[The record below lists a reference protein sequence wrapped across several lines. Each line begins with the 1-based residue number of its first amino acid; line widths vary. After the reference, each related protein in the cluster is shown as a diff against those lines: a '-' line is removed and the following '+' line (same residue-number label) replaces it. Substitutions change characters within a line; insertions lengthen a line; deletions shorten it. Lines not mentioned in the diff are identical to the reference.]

1 MSRLYKV
8 FAILLV
14 AGYAFAGLKG
24 YEPGGGGDKREIPQN
39 VRQSSAGWRSFHFWH
54 AGIKG
59 GK

>member
-1 MSRLYKV
+1 MSLLYKV
-8 FAILLV
+8 FALLLV
-14 AGYAFAGLKG
+14 AGYAVAGVRG
-24 YEPGGGGDKREIPQN
+24 YEPGGDGDRQEIPQN